1 MVYWVFGYGSL
12 IFKPPPHAV
21 EQKSGYVK
29 GVVRRFAQSSIDH
42 RGTPEAP
49 GRVVTV
55 IDAREWHHLEG
66 KDIPEGTLLPED
78 YVWGVAYRIDPDHET
93 EVKAYMEHR
102 EKNGYTCHFVPVYS
116 TDTNSAEE
124 IRVVDSILQAEI
136 WIGKLDNP
144 AFIGYEPKID
154 LAKIISER
162 SGPSGLNKDYLYK
175 LAESVRQLYPH
186 VRDDYLFQLEAA
198 VKALEPRI

>member
-66 KDIPEGTLLPED
+66 NDIPEGTILPED
-78 YVWGVAYRIDPDHET
+78 FVWGVAYRIDQEHEE
-93 EVKAYMEHR
+93 EVRAYMEHR

-116 TDTNSAEE
+116 TSPDGEE
-124 IRVVDSILQAEI
+124 EVKVVESAEI

-144 AFIGYEPKID
+144 AFIGHEPIHE
-154 LAKIISER
+154 LAKTISER
-162 SGPSGLNKDYLYK
+162 RGPSGLNKDYLYK
-175 LAESVRQLYPH
+175 LADSVRHLYPH

-198 VKALEPRI
+198 VKALDSRDWP

>member
-102 EKNGYTCHFVPVYS
+102 EK
-116 TDTNSAEE
+116 
-124 IRVVDSILQAEI
+124 ILQAEI

-162 SGPSGLNKDYLYK
+162 SGPSGLNKV
-175 LAESVRQLYPH
+175 S
-186 VRDDYLFQLEAA
+186 DDDSSTIL
-198 VKALEPRI
+198 

>member
-66 KDIPEGTLLPED
+66 NDIPEGTILPED
-78 YVWGVAYRIDPDHET
+78 FVWGVAYRIDQEHEE
-93 EVKAYMEHR
+93 EVRAYMEHR
-102 EKNGYTCHFVPVYS
+102 EKV
-116 TDTNSAEE
+116 TDNELRMA
-124 IRVVDSILQAEI
+124 IRVTSCRCTRPAEI

-144 AFIGYEPKID
+144 AFIGHEPIHE
-154 LAKIISER
+154 LAKTISER
-162 SGPSGLNKDYLYK
+162 RGPSGLNKDYLYK
-175 LAESVRQLYPH
+175 LADSVRHLYPH

-198 VKALEPRI
+198 VKALDSRDWP